1 MGLFDRK
8 PKRAPH
14 RYAAHQ
20 IAVPVVS
27 ESVKQLSA
35 KLDGW
40 QAKVL
45 KYSEIIPE
53 MMTGYLFVHNTMD
66 MVTFE
71 IQRFDRF
78 ENEWVTDETP
88 EIQGVN
94 RRVNHAFKA
103 GRAAALMSLVE
114 ECYLLVQRSGSGFNF
129 ETLSPT
135 EIKSK
140 ADTVEKRVLV
150 DGEQAKWVPIGNDT
164 TIIRIYTPD
173 PSDRDRASGP
183 HKPLL
188 GLLETMALELSR
200 DQADA
205 ISVLAGNGILYVPT
219 EVLPDEVDTL
229 DASDT
234 PGSRKGFENAL
245 EDAMIATIADRQRG
259 EAIVPITLYGP
270 AEFADSIRHILPTR
284 AETAGESQ
292 QKMDSYIERYA
303 RSIDLPAQVILGI
316 GDSNHWS
323 DWKVDENTWA
333 YHLRPRAERIAD
345 ALYAGLVKQVLIN
358 LDRDPEQ
365 YRLVP
370 DAARAIAKADLS
382 VNAIA
387 AYKLGALKPETLIET
402 IGFDASDMR
411 ADAEITLL
419 EVLTK
424 KVDPISE
431 TPNDGSTPTGQT
443 PPTGPASPAASRRAT
458 ANANPSLVL
467 RAASRIAN
475 QQQRKLE
482 TIYRRYLAKI
492 ANDAARDGRKAQA
505 YKAKVAAGAPKVAT
519 AEVPFLGYNPGV
531 YFTKY
536 ADEMRTATN
545 DELFTFLRRIASLMG
560 LDYQLVRSVWANEFT
575 QRAEHVAK
583 QAEQISHSIGQRSFD
598 TGKPTRIND
607 NVVRALTSTAN
618 GGVNQPNGAAG
629 NTHHPTHAGEDP
641 VMKDALT
648 ETVGSYATQ
657 YTWKTGH
664 PDRPYPPHQ
673 ALDGVSW
680 FSWQEF
686 DKLDVPDADSWLP
699 GSVFFPGDHDG
710 CQCEY
715 DIDFVPQSE
724 AT

>member
-8 PKRAPH
+8 PKRPPH

-20 IAVPVVS
+20 VAVPVAA
-27 ESVKQLSA
+27 ETVKQLSA
-35 KLDGW
+35 KIDGW
-40 QAKVL
+40 QQKVL
-45 KYSEIIPE
+45 KYADLIPE
-53 MMTGYLFVHNTMD
+53 VMTGYLFVHNTMD

-71 IQRFDRF
+71 IERFDRF
-78 ENEWVTDETP
+78 QNEWVTDESP
-88 EIQGVN
+88 ELQGVN
-94 RRVNHAFKA
+94 RRLNFGFKA

-114 ECYLLVQRSGSGFNF
+114 ETYILVKREAGGFVF

-140 ADTVEKRVLV
+140 GNAVEKRILV
-150 DGEQAKWVPIGNDT
+150 DGENLKWVPVEGNE
-164 TIIRIYTPD
+164 TIIRVFTPD
-173 PSDRDRASGP
+173 PADRDKASGP
-183 HKPLL
+183 HRPLL

-205 ISVLAGNGILYVPT
+205 ISVLAGNGILYIPT

-259 EAIVPITLYGP
+259 DAIVPITLYGP
-270 AEFADSIRHILPTR
+270 AEYADAIRHILPAR
-284 AETAGESQ
+284 AETAYESQ
-292 QKMDSYIERYA
+292 NRMNGYIERYA

-333 YHLRPRAERIAD
+333 YHLYPRAQRIAD
-345 ALYAGLVKQVLIN
+345 ALYAGLVQQILVN
-358 LDRDPEQ
+358 LGHDPVD
-365 YRLVP
+365 YRLAP
-370 DAARAIAKADLS
+370 NATPAIAKTDMSSTAA
-382 VNAIA
+382 V
-387 AYKLGALKPETLIET
+387 AYKTGVLKPEAYIEA
-402 IGFDASDMR
+402 IGFDPSDMR
-411 ADAEITLL
+411 PDADETLL
-419 EVLTK
+419 CMICP
-424 KVDPISE
+424 DPNA
-431 TPNDGSTPTGQT
+431 TPDPTA
-443 PPTGPASPAASRRAT
+443 PTAPTDRTAASKHL
-458 ANANPSLVL
+458 PSTIM
-467 RAASRIAN
+467 RQASKIAN

-482 TIYRRYLAKI
+482 AIYRRYLAKI
-492 ANDAARDGRKAQA
+492 AEDAAKDGRKAES
-505 YKAKVAAGAPKVAT
+505 YKAKTAT

-545 DELFTFLRRIASLMG
+545 DELFAFLRRISTLMG
-560 LDYQLVRSVWANEFT
+560 LDYHLLRMVWSNEFK
-575 QRAEHVAK
+575 QRAEHVTK
-583 QAEQISHSIGQRSFD
+583 QAEQISQSIGQRSFD
-598 TGKPTRIND
+598 SGKPTRIND
-607 NVVRALTSTAN
+607 NVIRSLTSTAN
-618 GGVNQPNGAAG
+618 GGVNEPNGAAG
-629 NTHHPTHAGEDP
+629 NTHHPTHSGEDP
-641 VMKDALT
+641 VMTDALT

-657 YTWKTGH
+657 YTWVTGH
-664 PDRPYPPHQ
+664 PNVPFPPHQ
-673 ALDGVSW
+673 ALDGVTW

-715 DIDFVPQSE
+715 EIDFVPQSE
-724 AT
+724 VQT